1 MEKIKKI
8 LTTIYQKVKE
18 FIFSLMEKYKNIEDK
33 KTFYKKVCISIGI
46 IIVVFLAI
54 MIPIWNRNHRM
65 KIGNELYEYAHK
77 LYFYGEGF
85 EYVANENPIAGESY
99 YEEKIIKDKKGNES
113 RYYILDNYDEV
124 IESKFTKGMQ
134 ERVKEF
140 FGIVEEDGKYYIK
153 DTGRG
158 IGGYRKTTLKIKST
172 GIGRVTFKAISEFCE
187 SNHRINYD
195 RCESEKY
202 LYTVEEEFTIK
213 KKSGKWKI
221 DEYTSIFE
229 FDESVYK

>member
-1 MEKIKKI
+1 MKKIKEILNKIKKL
-8 LTTIYQKVKE
+8 LTTIYQKSKE
-18 FIFSLMEKYKNIEDK
+18 FILSLIEKYKNIEDK

-85 EYVANENPIAGESY
+85 GYGEEKYIDREDGRKDRY
-99 YEEKIIKDKKGNES
+99 YELI
-113 RYYILDNYDEV
+113 NYEEV
-124 IESKFTKGMQ
+124 IESKFTKNMV
-134 ERVKEF
+134 EHVKEF
-140 FGIVEEDGKYYIK
+140 FNIIEEDNKIYIK
-153 DTGRG
+153 DIGRG
-158 IGGYRKTTLKIKST
+158 IGGYRKTTLKMKST